1 MFVLVYPQSGWAF
14 LSSVTGDEEGEEEE
28 MDEGGDTDDKED
40 DEEDASF
47 HPQMNRNA
55 KRVALAADPKNSNKR
70 KLKAQ
75 QQPAPI
81 PGRRHWFN
89 GRDAV
94 HFLDYAFFLSNDS
107 VDEAIVLFRTL
118 TFGATVLLTGIYDLS
133 Q

>member
-1 MFVLVYPQSGWAF
+1 
-14 LSSVTGDEEGEEEE
+14 
-28 MDEGGDTDDKED
+28 
-40 DEEDASF
+40 
-47 HPQMNRNA
+47 MNRNA
-55 KRVALAADPKNSNKR
+55 GRVALAADPKNSNKR

-81 PGRRHWFN
+81 PGRRRWFN